1 MKFNIFKTRNG
12 KLRNKLVNNFL
23 NKKITEKDVETI
35 MSMVDEYEKANLSTI
50 DKLKKDK
57 STESKRISG
66 ALKQTIDAHSVI
78 TKELIGSATKR
89 IMGALLINKKTK
101 KEIICEKISSIYH
114 TFLYIVIFII
124 KLDFMK
130 NKDKIS
136 VTISKTNNERLN
148 DKSINKSKLID
159 KLLSDYFKKTDNGLC
174 N

>member
-23 NKKITEKDVETI
+23 NKKITEKDVESI

-66 ALKQTIDAHSVI
+66 ALKQTIHAHGPI

-89 IMGALLINKKTK
+89 IYGSLLQDDN
-101 KEIICEKISSIYH
+101 
-114 TFLYIVIFII
+114 
-124 KLDFMK
+124 
-130 NKDKIS
+130 NNGDKI
-136 VTISKTNNERLN
+136 TIH
-148 DKSINKSKLID
+148 KSNFFLLCALI
-159 KLLSDYFKKTDNGLC
+159 LISLIVGFIF
-174 N
+174 